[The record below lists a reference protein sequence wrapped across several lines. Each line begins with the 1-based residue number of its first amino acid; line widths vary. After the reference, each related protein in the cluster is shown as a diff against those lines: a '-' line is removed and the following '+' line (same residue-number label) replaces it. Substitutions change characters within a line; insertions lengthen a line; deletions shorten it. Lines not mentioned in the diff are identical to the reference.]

1 MQHARVRAPRGVFN
15 GVGALVFHLTLT
27 VVLLTRLAWGDAGVL
42 LPGDKK
48 QPDPAWLSLEEMT
61 IDIHIDNG
69 HARVSTKQIFANHR
83 STVLEGNYIFALP
96 GGAIVSDFAVWDD
109 VTRIPGVILER
120 RRAEEIYQQAKMQA
134 IDPGLLQQ
142 GERDLDEASRSAV
155 FSARI
160 VPIPAF
166 GTKRLEM
173 EYQEDIP
180 VERFESLL
188 AIPLR
193 PDAYR
198 AQTAGHLWIRLELDS
213 SHALRDF
220 QIASKQY
227 PMQIRDRTPHH
238 VKADFEGSNVTLS
251 EDFAVKFK
259 LDAALGDQ
267 LEILTHR
274 DPAPPLADV
283 ADTAPGVPA
292 TLPPV
297 TREPGFFEASL
308 MIASGA
314 KPEAVAPAKTVIA
327 LFDNSLSMQWEKLD
341 RNFQALESLLHSL
354 KPADKFNLLLFN
366 TDVSLFT
373 PTPSPATPDQ
383 IEKALAMV
391 RSSRLR
397 GGTDLEK
404 VFDAALNQSTPDS
417 YLVLLSDGEAT
428 RGIIQNG
435 KLAAWYAAKWKQKP
449 TGQRPRT
456 YIYAVG
462 DDANM
467 PLLRMLARNDGVL
480 EWVRSTEPADFKL
493 NAFLAKIGQQ
503 PVQGLQLAATPASSG
518 SLVYPLEDSTF
529 PGSVKN
535 WVGEYKRAIS
545 KVDFTAKGVH
555 ATAALPA
562 QDSRHPELP
571 RMWAKARV
579 DALLEKIERE
589 GEDQSSIDEIIRLA
603 RKYKFVTPYTSFL
616 AAPRSLL
623 RPRLIRPGDP
633 VLRVKTDPSVVSVTA
648 LFPFGPVKALRYLK
662 EEDTWQT
669 RFLAPS
675 DLEDGSYRVRLILR
689 DRVGHVYREAKTF
702 VIASKPPLVRVKLD
716 KQLFHRGEA
725 VRLRVTASDTT
736 RTVVARMYGAQ
747 PVYLRWNP
755 EMASNTGEMLIP
767 AYIAPGKYVLTVTAE
782 DFAHNIGSREVH
794 IEVAP

>member
-1 MQHARVRAPRGVFN
+1 MR
-15 GVGALVFHLTLT
+15 ALVC
-27 VVLLTRLAWGDAGVL
+27 VMVLGARLAWGDAGVL
-42 LPGDKK
+42 LAGDQK
-48 QPDPAWLSLEEMT
+48 QPDPSWLSLEEMT
-61 IDIHIDNG
+61 IDIHVDNG
-69 HARVSTKQIFANHR
+69 HARVSTRQIFANHR
-83 STVLEGNYIFALP
+83 PATLEGNYIFALP
-96 GGAIVSDFAVWDD
+96 GSAIVSGFAVWDD

-142 GERDLDEASRSAV
+142 GERGLDEASRSAV

-160 VPIPAF
+160 VPIRAF

-180 VERFESLL
+180 VERFESML
-188 AIPLR
+188 AVPLR
-193 PDAYR
+193 PDAYH

-213 SHALRDF
+213 AHALRDF

-238 VKADFEGSNVTLS
+238 VKADFEGRNVVLS
-251 EDFAVKFK
+251 EDFAVKYA
-259 LDAALGDQ
+259 LDASVGDH
-267 LEILTHR
+267 LEILSHR
-274 DPAPPLADV
+274 DAAPPAPDAADV
-283 ADTAPGVPA
+283 TGGVPA
-292 TLPPV
+292 TLPPPA
-297 TREPGFFEASL
+297 REPGFFEASL
-308 MIASGA
+308 MIAGGA
-314 KPEAVAPAKTVIA
+314 KPGVGSGQAKTVIA

-341 RNFQALESLLHSL
+341 RNFQALEHLLHSL
-354 KPADKFNLLLFN
+354 KPSDKFNLLLFN
-366 TDVSLFT
+366 TGVSLFA
-373 PTPSPATPDQ
+373 PVPASATPDQ
-383 IEKALAMV
+383 VEKALAMV

-404 VFDAALNQSTPDS
+404 AFDAALKQSGVET
-417 YLVLLSDGEAT
+417 YVVLLSDGEAT

-449 TGQRPRT
+449 AGQRPHT
-456 YIYAVG
+456 YVFAVG

-467 PLLRMLARNDGVL
+467 PLLRMLARNDGVI

-503 PVQGLQLAATPASSG
+503 PVSGLQLGVTPAANV

-535 WVGEYKRAIS
+535 WVGEYKRA
-545 KVDFTAKGVH
+545 TAKTDFAAKGTRDGKPMTAG

-562 QDSRHPELP
+562 QELKHPELP

-589 GEDQSSIDEIIRLA
+589 GEDQASIDEIIRLA

-633 VLRVKTDPSVVSVTA
+633 VLRVKTDPSIVSVTA
-648 LFPFGPVKALRYLK
+648 LFPFGPVKGLRYLK
-662 EEDTWQT
+662 DEDTWQT

-689 DRVGHVYREAKTF
+689 DRVGHVYRETKTF
-702 VIASKPPLVRVKLD
+702 VIASKPPMVRVKLD
-716 KQLFHRGEA
+716 KHLFHPGDS
-725 VRLRVTASDTT
+725 VRLRVSASGTT

-755 EMASNTGEMLIP
+755 DMSSNTGEMLIP
-767 AYIAPGKYVLTVTAE
+767 SYVAPGKYVLTVTAE
-782 DFAHNIGSREVH
+782 DFAHNIGSQEVH

>member
-1 MQHARVRAPRGVFN
+1 MRALLPFFLL
-15 GVGALVFHLTLT
+15 AKLTF
-27 VVLLTRLAWGDAGVL
+27 ADAGLL

-48 QPDPAWLSLEEMT
+48 QPDPTWLSLEEMT
-61 IDIHIDNG
+61 IEIHIDNG
-69 HARVSTKQIFANHR
+69 HARVSTRQIFANHQNI
-83 STVLEGNYIFALP
+83 TLEGTYIFALP

-120 RRAEEIYQQAKMQA
+120 RRAEEIYQQAKAQA

-155 FSARI
+155 FTAKI
-160 VPIPAF
+160 VPIHAF

-173 EYQEDIP
+173 EYQQDIP
-180 VERFESLL
+180 VERFESML
-188 AIPLR
+188 AVPLR
-193 PDAYR
+193 PDTYH
-198 AQTAGHLWIRLELDS
+198 AQIAAHLWIKLELDS
-213 SHALRDF
+213 AHALRDF
-220 QIASKQY
+220 QIVGKQY
-227 PMQIRDRTPHH
+227 PLQMRDKTAHH
-238 VKADFEGSNVTLS
+238 VKADFEGHNVALS
-251 EDFAVKFK
+251 EDFAVKY
-259 LDAALGDQ
+259 ALEASVGDH

-274 DPAPPLADV
+274 DPAPPPPDV
-283 ADTAPGVPA
+283 ADASPGVPS
-292 TLPPV
+292 TPV
-297 TREPGFFEASL
+297 PATREPGFFEASL
-308 MIASGA
+308 MIATGA
-314 KPEAVAPAKTVIA
+314 KPNPAAGASKTVIA

-341 RNFQALESLLHSL
+341 RNFQALETLLHSL
-354 KPADKFNLLLFN
+354 KATDKFNVLLFN
-366 TDVSLFT
+366 TTLASFA
-373 PTPSPATPDQ
+373 PTPVPATPDQ

-397 GGTDLEK
+397 GGTDLQN
-404 VFDAALNQSTPDS
+404 VFDAALKQSTADT

-435 KLAAWYAAKWKQKP
+435 KLAAWYTAKWKQKP
-449 TGQRPRT
+449 AAERPHT

-503 PVQGLQLAATPASSG
+503 PVQGLQLAANPAASA

-535 WVGEYKRAIS
+535 WVGQYKRPLP

-562 QDSRHPELP
+562 QDDKHPELP

-589 GEDQSSIDEIIRLA
+589 GEDQASIDEIIRLA

-633 VLRVKTDPSVVSVTA
+633 VLRVKTDSSIVSVTA
-648 LFPFGPVKALRYLK
+648 LFPFGPVKSLRFLK
-662 EEDTWQT
+662 DEDTWQT
-669 RFLAPS
+669 RFLAPA

-689 DRVGHVYREAKTF
+689 DRQGHVYREAKTF

-716 KQLFHRGEA
+716 KQMFRRGETMH
-725 VRLRVTASDTT
+725 LRVSASDTT
-736 RTVVARMYGAQ
+736 RTVTARMYGAQ

-767 AYIAPGKYVLTVTAE
+767 AYVAPGKYVLTVTAE
-782 DFAHNIGSREVH
+782 DFAHNIGSREVQ

>member
-1 MQHARVRAPRGVFN
+1 
-15 GVGALVFHLTLT
+15 
-27 VVLLTRLAWGDAGVL
+27 
-42 LPGDKK
+42 
-48 QPDPAWLSLEEMT
+48 
-61 IDIHIDNG
+61 
-69 HARVSTKQIFANHR
+69 
-83 STVLEGNYIFALP
+83 
-96 GGAIVSDFAVWDD
+96 
-109 VTRIPGVILER
+109 
-120 RRAEEIYQQAKMQA
+120 
-134 IDPGLLQQ
+134 
-142 GERDLDEASRSAV
+142 
-155 FSARI
+155 
-160 VPIPAF
+160 
-166 GTKRLEM
+166 
-173 EYQEDIP
+173 
-180 VERFESLL
+180 
-188 AIPLR
+188 
-193 PDAYR
+193 
-198 AQTAGHLWIRLELDS
+198 
-213 SHALRDF
+213 
-220 QIASKQY
+220 
-227 PMQIRDRTPHH
+227 
-238 VKADFEGSNVTLS
+238 
-251 EDFAVKFK
+251 
-259 LDAALGDQ
+259 
-267 LEILTHR
+267 
-274 DPAPPLADV
+274 
-283 ADTAPGVPA
+283 
-292 TLPPV
+292 
-297 TREPGFFEASL
+297 
-308 MIASGA
+308 
-314 KPEAVAPAKTVIA
+314 
-327 LFDNSLSMQWEKLD
+327 MQWEKLD

-354 KPADKFNLLLFN
+354 KPSDRFNLLLFN
-366 TDVSLFT
+366 TDVSAFA
-373 PTPSPATPDQ
+373 PAPASATPDQ

-404 VFDAALNQSTPDS
+404 VFDAALKQSAADT
-417 YLVLLSDGEAT
+417 YVVLLSDGEAT

-449 TGQRPRT
+449 AGQRPHT

-493 NAFLAKIGQQ
+493 KAFLAKIGQQ
-503 PVQGLQLAATPASSG
+503 PVQGLQLAAAPAASV

-535 WVGEYKRAIS
+535 WVGEYKRALP
-545 KVDFTAKGVH
+545 KVDFTAKGIH
-555 ATAALPA
+555 AIAAFPA
-562 QDSRHPELP
+562 VEAKHPELP

-589 GEDQSSIDEIIRLA
+589 GEDQASIDEIIRLA

-633 VLRVKTDPSVVSVTA
+633 VLRVKTDPSIVSVTA
-648 LFPFGPVKALRYLK
+648 LFPFGPVKALRFLK
-662 EEDTWQT
+662 DEDTWQT
-669 RFLAPS
+669 RFLAPM

-689 DRVGHVYREAKTF
+689 DRMGHVYREAKTF

-716 KQLFHRGEA
+716 KQLFRRGEA
-725 VRLRVTASDTT
+725 VRLQVSASETT

>member
-1 MQHARVRAPRGVFN
+1 MRI
-15 GVGALVFHLTLT
+15 
-27 VVLLTRLAWGDAGVL
+27 LLPLLFLARLAWGDAGVL

-48 QPDPAWLSLEEMT
+48 EPDPAWLSLEEMT
-61 IDIHIDNG
+61 IDIHVDNG
-69 HARVSTKQIFANHR
+69 HARVTTKQIFANHR
-83 STVLEGNYIFALP
+83 SMTLEGTYIFALP

-160 VPIPAF
+160 VPIHAF
-166 GTKRLEM
+166 GTKRVEM

-188 AIPLR
+188 AVPLR

-198 AQTAGHLWIRLELDS
+198 VQTAAHLWIKLELDS
-213 SHALRDF
+213 AHALHDF
-220 QIASKQY
+220 QVVSKQY

-238 VKADFEGSNVTLS
+238 VKADFEGHNVALS
-251 EDFAVKFK
+251 EDFAVKYV
-259 LDAALGDQ
+259 LDAASGDH

-274 DPAPPLADV
+274 DPAPPPPDA

-292 TLPPV
+292 TLQSA

-308 MIASGA
+308 VIGA
-314 KPEAVAPAKTVIA
+314 RPAEAVGPAKTVIA

-354 KPADKFNLLLFN
+354 KPSDRFNLLLFN
-366 TDVSLFT
+366 TDVAAFAAAPAS
-373 PTPSPATPDQ
+373 ATPDQ

-404 VFDAALNQSTPDS
+404 AFDAALKQSAADT
-417 YLVLLSDGEAT
+417 YVVLLSDGEAT

-449 TGQRPRT
+449 AGQRPHT

-493 NAFLAKIGQQ
+493 KAFLAKIGRQ
-503 PVQGLQLAATPASSG
+503 PVQGLQLGAAPAASV

-535 WVGEYKRAIS
+535 WVGEYKRAIP
-545 KVDFTAKGVH
+545 KVDFTARSVH
-555 ATAALPA
+555 AIAALPA
-562 QDSRHPELP
+562 VETKHPELP

-589 GEDQSSIDEIIRLA
+589 GEDQASIDEIIRLA

-633 VLRVKTDPSVVSVTA
+633 VLRVKTDPSIVSVTA
-648 LFPFGPVKALRYLK
+648 LFPFGPVKALRFLK
-662 EEDTWQT
+662 DEDTWQT
-669 RFLAPS
+669 RFLAPA

-716 KQLFHRGEA
+716 RQLFRRGEA
-725 VRLRVTASDTT
+725 VRLRVNASETT

-747 PVYLRWNP
+747 PVYLRWNR

-767 AYIAPGKYVLTVTAE
+767 AYMAPGKYVLTVTAE

>member
-1 MQHARVRAPRGVFN
+1 MKT
-15 GVGALVFHLTLT
+15 LVCLI
-27 VVLLTRLAWGDAGVL
+27 LLAARLAWGDAGVL
-42 LPGDKK
+42 LAGDKQ
-48 QPDPAWLSLEEMT
+48 QPDPAWLSLEEMS

-69 HARVSTKQIFANHR
+69 HARVSTLQIFANHR
-83 STVLEGNYIFALP
+83 NISLEGTYIFALP

-109 VTRIPGVILER
+109 LTRIPGVILER

-142 GERDLDEASRSAV
+142 GERGVDEASRSAV

-160 VPIPAF
+160 VPIRAY

-173 EYQEDIP
+173 EYQQDIP
-180 VERFESLL
+180 VERLESML
-188 AIPLR
+188 AVPLR

-198 AQTAGHLWIRLELDS
+198 AQTVGRLWIKLELDS
-213 SHALRDF
+213 AHALRDF

-227 PMQIRDRTPHH
+227 PMQIRDRTAHH
-238 VKADFEGSNVTLS
+238 VKADFDGHDVILS
-251 EDFAVKFK
+251 EDFAVKYA
-259 LDAALGDQ
+259 LDAMAGDQ

-274 DPAPPLADV
+274 DPAPPPPDAADL
-283 ADTAPGVPA
+283 APGVPA
-292 TLPPV
+292 TLQPAV
-297 TREPGFFEASL
+297 REPGFFEASL
-308 MIASGA
+308 LIASAPKQANSPG
-314 KPEAVAPAKTVIA
+314 PAKTVIA

-341 RNFQALESLLHSL
+341 RNFQALERLLHSL
-354 KPADKFNLLLFN
+354 NPPDQFNLLLFN
-366 TDVSLFT
+366 TDVSWFA
-373 PTPSPATPDQ
+373 PAPVAATADQ
-383 IEKALAMV
+383 VEKALAMI

-404 VFDAALNQSTPDS
+404 AYDAALKQSTKDT

-435 KLAAWYAAKWKQKP
+435 KFAAWYAAKWKQKP
-449 TGQRPRT
+449 VGQRPHT
-456 YIYAVG
+456 YVYAVG

-467 PLLRMLARNDGVL
+467 PLLKMLARNDGVL

-503 PVQGLQLAATPASSG
+503 PVEGLQLSTAPASSV
-518 SLVYPLEDSTF
+518 SLVYPLEDSSF

-535 WVGEYKRAIS
+535 WVGEYKRPTV
-545 KVDFTAKGVH
+545 KTGFTARGMRDGKPI
-555 ATAALPA
+555 AALASAPLPSE
-562 QDSRHPELP
+562 DLKHPELP
-571 RMWAKARV
+571 RLWAKARV

-589 GEDQSSIDEIIRLA
+589 GEDQATIDEIIRLA

-633 VLRVKTDPSVVSVTA
+633 VLRVKTDPSIVSVTA
-648 LFPFGPVKALRYLK
+648 LFPFGTVKGLRYLK

-669 RFLAPS
+669 RFLAPP

-689 DRVGHVYREAKTF
+689 DRLGHVYREAKTF
-702 VIASKPPLVRVKLD
+702 VIQSKPPLVRVKLD
-716 KQLFHRGEA
+716 KQLYHAGEA
-725 VRLRVTASDTT
+725 VRLRVSASETT

-755 EMASNTGEMLIP
+755 DMASNTGEMLIP
-767 AYIAPGKYVLTVTAE
+767 SYVSPGKYVVTVTAE

>member
-1 MQHARVRAPRGVFN
+1 MRALFP
-15 GVGALVFHLTLT
+15 LM
-27 VVLLTRLAWGDAGVL
+27 LLAVSPLAWGDAGVL
-42 LPGDKK
+42 LANDKK

-61 IDIHIDNG
+61 IDIYIDNG
-69 HARVSTKQIFANHR
+69 HARVSTKQIFANHQGM
-83 STVLEGNYIFALP
+83 TLEGTYIFALP
-96 GGAIVSDFAVWDD
+96 GGAIISDFAVWDD
-109 VTRIPGVILER
+109 VTRVPGVILER
-120 RRAEEIYQQAKMQA
+120 RRAEEIYQQAKAQA

-155 FSARI
+155 FSAKI
-160 VPIPAF
+160 VPIPAY

-188 AIPLR
+188 AVPLR

-198 AQTAGHLWIRLELDS
+198 AQTAGHLWIKLELDS
-213 SHALRDF
+213 AHALRDF

-227 PMQIRDRTPHH
+227 PMQVRERTGHH
-238 VKADFEGSNVTLS
+238 VKADFEGRNVALS
-251 EDFAVKFK
+251 EDFAVKYA
-259 LDAALGDQ
+259 LDSSSGDR

-274 DPAPPLADV
+274 DPAAPPPDV
-283 ADTAPGVPA
+283 ADTSPGVPA
-292 TLPPV
+292 TRQPA

-308 MIASGA
+308 MIANGA
-314 KPEAVAPAKTVIA
+314 TPSAAGSSKTVLA

-341 RNFQALESLLHSL
+341 RNFQALERLLHSL
-354 KPADKFNLLLFN
+354 RPSDKFNLLLFN
-366 TDVSLFT
+366 TDLSSFA
-373 PTPSPATPDQ
+373 PTPGPATPDQ

-404 VFDAALNQSTPDS
+404 VFDAALKQSGPDT

-449 TGQRPRT
+449 VGQRPHT

-493 NAFLAKIGQQ
+493 NAFLGKIGQQ
-503 PVQGLQLAATPASSG
+503 PVQGLQLASTPASSV
-518 SLVYPLEDSTF
+518 SLVYALEDSTF

-535 WVGEYKRAIS
+535 WVGEYKRPLA
-545 KVDFTAKGVH
+545 KVDFTARSIH
-555 ATAALPA
+555 ASAALPSEEA
-562 QDSRHPELP
+562 KHPELP

-579 DALLEKIERE
+579 DALLEKIERD
-589 GEDQSSIDEIIRLA
+589 GEDQASIDEIIRLA

-633 VLRVKTDPSVVSVTA
+633 VLRVKTDPSIVSVTA
-648 LFPFGPVKALRYLK
+648 LFPFGPVKALRFLK
-662 EEDTWQT
+662 DEDTWQT
-669 RFLAPS
+669 RFLAPA

-689 DRVGHVYREAKTF
+689 DRLGHVYREGKTF

-725 VRLRVTASDTT
+725 VRLRVSASDTT

-755 EMASNTGEMLIP
+755 EMSSNTGEMLIP

>member
-1 MQHARVRAPRGVFN
+1 MAMRTLLCV
-15 GVGALVFHLTLT
+15 LVMAA
-27 VVLLTRLAWGDAGVL
+27 RLAWGDAGVL

-48 QPDPAWLSLEEMT
+48 QPDASWLSLEEMS

-69 HARVSTKQIFANHR
+69 HARVSTRQIFANHQG
-83 STVLEGNYIFALP
+83 STLEGTYIFALP
-96 GGAIVSDFAVWDD
+96 GRAIVSDFAVWDD

-120 RRAEEIYQQAKMQA
+120 RRAEEIYQQAKLQA

-160 VPIPAF
+160 VPIHAY

-180 VERFESLL
+180 VEKFESFL
-188 AIPLR
+188 AVPLR

-198 AQTAGHLWIRLELDS
+198 AQTAAHLWIKLELDS

-220 QIASKQY
+220 QVLSKQY
-227 PMQIRDRTPHH
+227 PLQVRERTPHRA
-238 VKADFEGSNVTLS
+238 KADFEGRNVVLS
-251 EDFAVKFK
+251 EDFAVKYA
-259 LDAALGDQ
+259 LDTAAGDH

-274 DPAPPLADV
+274 DPAPPAPDV
-283 ADTAPGVPA
+283 ADAAAGVPA
-292 TLPPV
+292 TLSPAA
-297 TREPGFFEASL
+297 REPGFFEASAL
-308 MIASGA
+308 IGTGA
-314 KPEAVAPAKTVIA
+314 NSNEAAGPSKTVIA
-327 LFDNSLSMQWEKLD
+327 LFDNSLSMQWEKLE
-341 RNFQALESLLHSL
+341 RTFQALERLLHSL
-354 KPADKFNLLLFN
+354 RPVDKFNLLLFN
-366 TDVSLFT
+366 TTVTSFSSA
-373 PTPSPATPDQ
+373 PGPATPDQ

-404 VFDAALNQSTPDS
+404 ALEAALTQSAPDT

-435 KLAAWYAAKWKQKP
+435 KLAAWYVAKWKQKP
-449 TGQRPRT
+449 AGRRPHT
-456 YIYAVG
+456 YVYAVG

-467 PLLRMLARNDGVL
+467 PLLRMLARNDGVV

-493 NAFLAKIGQQ
+493 NAFLAKIGHQ
-503 PVQGLQLAATPASSG
+503 PVEGLQLAAVPASSVT
-518 SLVYPLEDSTF
+518 LVYPLEDSTF

-535 WVGEYKRAIS
+535 WVGEYQRAAAR
-545 KVDFTAKGVH
+545 VAFTARGTRDGKPMDAR
-555 ATAALPA
+555 ATANLPA
-562 QDSRHPELP
+562 QDAQHPDLP
-571 RMWAKARV
+571 RLWAKARV
-579 DALLEKIERE
+579 DALLEKIERQ
-589 GEDQSSIDEIIRLA
+589 GEDQASIDEIIRLA

-633 VLRVKTDPSVVSVTA
+633 VLRVKTDPSIVSVTA

-662 EEDTWQT
+662 GEDTWQT

-689 DRVGHVYREAKTF
+689 DRLGHVYRESKTF
-702 VIASKPPLVRVKLD
+702 VIASKPPTVRVKLD
-716 KQLFHRGEA
+716 KQLFHPGEA
-725 VRLRVTASDTT
+725 VRLRVSASDTT
-736 RTVVARMYGAQ
+736 RTVVARMYGA
-747 PVYLRWNP
+747 PHVYLR
-755 EMASNTGEMLIP
+755 
-767 AYIAPGKYVLTVTAE
+767 
-782 DFAHNIGSREVH
+782 
-794 IEVAP
+794 

>member
-1 MQHARVRAPRGVFN
+1 MGGAMRALLSM
-15 GVGALVFHLTLT
+15 LVLAA
-27 VVLLTRLAWGDAGVL
+27 RLAWADAGVL

-48 QPDPAWLSLEEMT
+48 QPDATWLSLEEMN

-69 HARVSTKQIFANHR
+69 HARVSTRQIFANHQGI
-83 STVLEGNYIFALP
+83 TLEGTYIFALP
-96 GGAIVSDFAVWDD
+96 GRSIVSDFAVWDD

-160 VPIPAF
+160 VPIHAF

-173 EYQEDIP
+173 EYQEDLS
-180 VERFESLL
+180 VEKFESFL
-188 AIPLR
+188 AVSLR

-198 AQTAGHLWIRLELDS
+198 AQSAAHLWIKLELDS
-213 SHALRDF
+213 AHALRDF
-220 QIASKQY
+220 QIVGKLY
-227 PMQIRDRTPHH
+227 PMQIRERTPHR
-238 VKADFEGSNVTLS
+238 VKADFEGRNVVLS
-251 EDFAVKFK
+251 ENFAVKYT
-259 LDAALGDQ
+259 LDASAGDH
-267 LEILTHR
+267 LEVLTHR
-274 DPAPPLADV
+274 DPAPPPPAATDV
-283 ADTAPGVPA
+283 AEGVPA
-292 TLPPV
+292 TMPPAA
-297 TREPGFFEASL
+297 REPGFFEASAL
-308 MIASGA
+308 IGTGA
-314 KPEAVAPAKTVIA
+314 NPNQLAGPGKTVIA
-327 LFDNSLSMQWEKLD
+327 LFDNSLSMQWEKLE
-341 RNFQALESLLHSL
+341 RTFQGLERLLHSL
-354 KPADKFNLLLFN
+354 RPVDHFNLLLFN
-366 TDVSLFT
+366 TSVTSFS
-373 PTPSPATPDQ
+373 PGPGPATPDQ

-404 VFDAALNQSTPDS
+404 ALDAALAQSAPDT
-417 YLVLLSDGEAT
+417 YLVLLSDGEST

-435 KLAAWYAAKWKQKP
+435 RLAAWYVAKWKQKP
-449 TGQRPRT
+449 ANQRPHT
-456 YIYAVG
+456 YVYAVG

-467 PLLRMLARNDGVL
+467 PLLRMLARNDGVI

-503 PVQGLQLAATPASSG
+503 PVEGLRLGVTPASS
-518 SLVYPLEDSTF
+518 VQMIYPLEDSTF

-535 WVGEYKRAIS
+535 WVGEYQRAAA
-545 KVDFTAKGVH
+545 KVAFTAHGTRDGKPMD
-555 ATAALPA
+555 ARALANLPA
-562 QDSRHPELP
+562 QDAQHPDLP
-571 RMWAKARV
+571 RLWAKARV

-589 GEDQSSIDEIIRLA
+589 GEDQASIDEIIRLA

-633 VLRVKTDPSVVSVTA
+633 VLRVKTDPSIVSVTA

-662 EEDTWQT
+662 GEDTWQT
-669 RFLAPS
+669 RFLAPP

-689 DRVGHVYREAKTF
+689 DGLGHVYREAKTF
-702 VIASKPPLVRVKLD
+702 VIASKPPMVRVKLD

-725 VRLRVTASDTT
+725 LRLRVSASETT
-736 RTVVARMYGAQ
+736 RSVVARMYGAQ

-755 EMASNTGEMLIP
+755 EMASNTGQMLIP
-767 AYIAPGKYVLTVTAE
+767 AYLSPGKYVLTVTAE
-782 DFAHNIGSREVH
+782 DFAHNIGSQEVH

>member
-1 MQHARVRAPRGVFN
+1 MRALAPVMLLAAR
-15 GVGALVFHLTLT
+15 LVL
-27 VVLLTRLAWGDAGVL
+27 GDAGVL

-48 QPDPAWLSLEEMT
+48 QPDPAWLSLEEMS
-61 IDIHIDNG
+61 IDIQIDNG
-69 HARVSTKQIFANHR
+69 HARVSTRQIFANHQGI
-83 STVLEGNYIFALP
+83 TLEGTYIFALP

-142 GERDLDEASRSAV
+142 GERGLDEASRSAV

-160 VPIPAF
+160 VPIHAF

-188 AIPLR
+188 AVPLR

-198 AQTAGHLWIRLELDS
+198 AQTAAHLSIRLELDS
-213 SHALRDF
+213 AHPLRDF
-220 QIASKQY
+220 QIVSKQY
-227 PMQIRDRTPHH
+227 PMQVRERTQQH
-238 VKADFEGSNVTLS
+238 VKADFEGRNVALS
-251 EDFAVKFK
+251 EDFAVKYA
-259 LDAALGDQ
+259 LAAAGSDH

-274 DPAPPLADV
+274 DPAPPAPDAAD
-283 ADTAPGVPA
+283 AAPGVPA
-292 TLPPV
+292 TLPAAA
-297 TREPGFFEASL
+297 REPGFFEASL
-308 MIASGA
+308 LIASGP
-314 KPEAVAPAKTVIA
+314 KPNDAAGPAKTVIA

-341 RNFQALESLLHSL
+341 RNFQALERLLHSL
-354 KPADKFNLLLFN
+354 KPADRFNLLLFN
-366 TDVSLFT
+366 TTVSLFT
-373 PTPSPATPDQ
+373 PAPGPATPDQ
-383 IEKALAMV
+383 IEKALALV

-404 VFDAALNQSTPDS
+404 ALDTALKQSGPDT
-417 YLVLLSDGEAT
+417 YLVLLSDGEST

-449 TGQRPRT
+449 AGQRPHT
-456 YIYAVG
+456 YLYAVG

-467 PLLRMLARNDGVL
+467 PLLRMLARNDGVV
-480 EWVRSTEPADFKL
+480 EWVRSTEPAEFKL

-503 PVQGLQLAATPASSG
+503 PVEGLQLAAAPASSV
-518 SLVYPLEDSTF
+518 SMVYPLEDSTF

-535 WVGEYKRAIS
+535 WVGEYKRAAA
-545 KVDFTAKGVH
+545 KVDFAARGTRDGKPMDAR
-555 ATAALPA
+555 AAAALPA
-562 QDSRHPELP
+562 QETKHSELP

-579 DALLEKIERE
+579 DALLEKMERE
-589 GEDQSSIDEIIRLA
+589 GEDQASIDEIIRLA

-633 VLRVKTDPSVVSVTA
+633 VLRVKTDASIISVTA

-662 EEDTWQT
+662 DEDTWQT

-689 DRVGHVYREAKTF
+689 DRLGHVYREGKTF
-702 VIASKPPLVRVKLD
+702 VIASKPPMVRVKLD

-725 VRLRVTASDTT
+725 VRLRVSASETT

-755 EMASNTGEMLIP
+755 EMSSNTGEMLIP
-767 AYIAPGKYVLTVTAE
+767 FYVAPGKYVLTVTAE